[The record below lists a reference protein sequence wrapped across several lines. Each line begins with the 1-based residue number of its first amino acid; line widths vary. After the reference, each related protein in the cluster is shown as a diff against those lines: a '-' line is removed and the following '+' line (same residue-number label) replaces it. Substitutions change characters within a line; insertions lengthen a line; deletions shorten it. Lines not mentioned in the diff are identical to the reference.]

1 MLNQHNTILRC
12 KKLTA
17 IVLALAMLLCTFT
30 NVSTKVTAAATN
42 SFSST
47 YYKTNP
53 SGYGKNSTI
62 SIDGDFSDW
71 NSSMLIAQGVANDD
85 ARAFRGTHEGPVYDT
100 YALYSAWDNDNL
112 YLMWE
117 FTNVTDVVDPAQGY
131 PISDNGKPWNGDIPQ
146 VIALDLH
153 ADKSGNG
160 MIGTKGIWGMKL
172 NYENG
177 VDTVL
182 CFSSKPGV
190 GTPAIFSLNE
200 NNQFSYETEYCK
212 SFKTSGVSFAY
223 GDGHI
228 SDKIMGIK
236 KNCYEGYTSA
246 ELASDDSNWV
256 NMMEFGHDTSQ
267 DTMYEMA
274 IPLSFLGIDRSY
286 LEKNSIG
293 VMHIST
299 FGESG
304 ITSIPCDPSMI
315 DHSSDPYEADDSTS
329 AEKAD
334 TDVITCD
341 LARVGNGGSTPTSA
355 APSAVVSEKPSIQP
369 SIAPSE
375 ATSEE
380 PSTQP
385 SIAPSE
391 VASEEPSELPS
402 LEPSII
408 PSLSPTYIPP
418 IANTTTI
425 YYKSNA
431 TTYMHYRVGERSWTK
446 APGVCMED
454 SEFAG
459 YKKLTVSLGMDTQL
473 TACFNDGNGSW
484 DNNNNANYSFGTGSY
499 IVANGTVKEGIP
511 TVSNNKI
518 ILYYKTDWKTAFAH
532 YRTGSDNWT
541 VAPGEQMSASAYNGY
556 QSITIDMGD
565 ESTLTVC
572 FNNGSGVWD
581 NNGNKNYY
589 FDAPG
594 VYTIC
599 KGQIQAGEPV
609 VQTTGTVSLYYYAP
623 TWSTVNCHFRV
634 GTEDWTAVPGKA
646 MERCG
651 NGYYTITIPLNDE
664 NTVTACFNNG
674 AGTWDSK
681 NGSNYY
687 FTESGNYT
695 IKNGAIICGTPN

>member
-1 MLNQHNTILRC
+1 MLNQHNTILGC

-17 IVLALAMLLCTFT
+17 IVLTLAMILCTFT
-30 NVSTKVTAAATN
+30 NFGTKVTAAATN

-146 VIALDLH
+146 VIALDIH
-153 ADKSGNG
+153 PDKSGNG
-160 MIGTKGIWGMKL
+160 MIGTKGIWGLKL

-190 GTPAIFSLNE
+190 GTPAIFSLDA
-200 NNQFSYETEYCK
+200 NNQFSYESEYCK
-212 SFKTSGVSFAY
+212 SFKTSGVTFAY

-236 KNCYEGYTSA
+236 KNCYEGYTPA

-256 NMMEFGHDTSQ
+256 NMMEFGHDANQ

-274 IPLSFLGIDRSY
+274 IPLSSLGIDRSY

-329 AEKAD
+329 AEKSD
-334 TDVITCD
+334 TDVLTCD
-341 LARVGNGGSTPTSA
+341 LARVGNSGSTLTSA
-355 APSAVVSEKPSIQP
+355 TPSAVVSEKPSEQP

-375 ATSEE
+375 A
-380 PSTQP
+380 
-385 SIAPSE
+385 
-391 VASEEPSELPS
+391 ASEEPSVLPS
-402 LEPSII
+402 LEPSIM
-408 PSLSPTYIPP
+408 PSPSP
-418 IANTTTI
+418 
-425 YYKSNA
+425 S
-431 TTYMHYRVGERSWTK
+431 
-446 APGVCMED
+446 
-454 SEFAG
+454 
-459 YKKLTVSLGMDTQL
+459 
-473 TACFNDGNGSW
+473 
-484 DNNNNANYSFGTGSY
+484 
-499 IVANGTVKEGIP
+499 
-511 TVSNNKI
+511 
-518 ILYYKTDWKTAFAH
+518 
-532 YRTGSDNWT
+532 
-541 VAPGEQMSASAYNGY
+541 
-556 QSITIDMGD
+556 
-565 ESTLTVC
+565 
-572 FNNGSGVWD
+572 
-581 NNGNKNYY
+581 
-589 FDAPG
+589 
-594 VYTIC
+594 
-599 KGQIQAGEPV
+599 
-609 VQTTGTVSLYYYAP
+609 
-623 TWSTVNCHFRV
+623 
-634 GTEDWTAVPGKA
+634 
-646 MERCG
+646 
-651 NGYYTITIPLNDE
+651 
-664 NTVTACFNNG
+664 
-674 AGTWDSK
+674 
-681 NGSNYY
+681 
-687 FTESGNYT
+687 
-695 IKNGAIICGTPN
+695 

>member
-1 MLNQHNTILRC
+1 MVNQHNTILRC

-17 IVLALAMLLCTFT
+17 IVLTLAMILCTFT
-30 NVSTKVTAAATN
+30 SFGTTKTSAATS

-117 FTNVTDVVDPAQGY
+117 FTNVTDVIDPAQGY
-131 PISDNGKPWNGDIPQ
+131 PISDNGKPWNADIPQ
-146 VIALDLH
+146 VIALDIH
-153 ADKSGNG
+153 PDKSGNG
-160 MIGTKGIWGMKL
+160 MIGTKGIWGLKL

-182 CFSSKPGV
+182 SFSSKPGV
-190 GTPAIFSLNE
+190 GTPAIFSLDE
-200 NNQFSYETEYCK
+200 HNQFSYEPEYCR
-212 SFKTSGVSFAY
+212 SFKTSGVTFAY

-236 KNCYEGYTSA
+236 KNCYEGYIPA
-246 ELASDDSNWV
+246 ELDSDNSNWV
-256 NMMEFGHDTSQ
+256 DMMEYGHDANQ

-274 IPLSFLGIDRSY
+274 IPLSSLGIDRSY

-315 DHSSDPYEADDSTS
+315 DHASDPYEADDSTS

-334 TDVITCD
+334 TDVLTCE

-355 APSAVVSEKPSIQP
+355 VPSAVISEKPSTHP

-375 ATSEE
+375 APSEE
-380 PSTQP
+380 PS
-385 SIAPSE
+385 I
-391 VASEEPSELPS
+391 LPS
-402 LEPSII
+402 LEPSIL
-408 PSLSPTYIPP
+408 PSPSPSYTPP
-418 IANTTTI
+418 IENIATI
-425 YYKSNA
+425 YYKSSG
-431 TTYMHYRVGERSWTK
+431 TTYMHYRVGDGTWTN
-446 APGVCMED
+446 APGVCMEE
-454 SEFAG
+454 SEFTG
-459 YKKLTVSLGMDTQL
+459 YKKLTVSLGMDTKL

-484 DNNNNANYSFGTGSY
+484 DNNNNANYSFGKGSY
-499 IVANGTVKEGIP
+499 VVANGTVKEGIP
-511 TVSNNKI
+511 TVSNHKI
-518 ILYYKTDWKTAFAH
+518 TLYYKTDWQTAFAH
-532 YRTGSDNWT
+532 YRTGSNNWT
-541 VAPGEQMSASAYNGY
+541 VAPGEQMSASAHNGY
-556 QSITIDMGD
+556 QCISIDMGD
-565 ESTLTVC
+565 ESTLTAC
-572 FNNGSGVWD
+572 FNNGSGAWD
-581 NNGNKNYY
+581 NNSNKNYY

-594 VYTIC
+594 VYTVN
-599 KGQIQAGEPV
+599 KGQILAGEPIAHS
-609 VQTTGTVSLYYYAP
+609 TDTVTLYYYAP

-634 GTEDWTAVPGKA
+634 GTEAWTAVPGKM
-646 MERCG
+646 MESLG
-651 NGYYTITIPLNDE
+651 NGYYAITIPLNEE

-687 FTESGNYT
+687 FTERGNYI